1 MPFGEG
7 EPPLR
12 VRIMDRGCN
21 LFGLTM
27 SDTNAALFDG
37 TVQEFAEY
45 CGVEVTA

>member
-1 MPFGEG
+1 
-7 EPPLR
+7 
-12 VRIMDRGCN
+12 

-27 SDTNAALFDG
+27 SDTNESIFDG